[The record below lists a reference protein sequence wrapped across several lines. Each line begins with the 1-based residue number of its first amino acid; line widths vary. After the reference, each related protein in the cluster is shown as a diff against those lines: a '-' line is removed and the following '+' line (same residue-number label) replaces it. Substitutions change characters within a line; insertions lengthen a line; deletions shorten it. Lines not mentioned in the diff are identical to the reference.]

1 MSLSLNRRLSARSL
15 LLAGA
20 IGAALVAGPAAHA
33 DDVLGQAVGKDL
45 QQAQSAL
52 AAKSYE
58 KAMAAVDA
66 ADAVKGKT
74 DYESYTIAQMR
85 AAVAAQSGNVAAA
98 TKAYDVLIN
107 SSRTPKAAKGQM
119 LMAQATMAY
128 GAKNYAAAIPPTE
141 RYLHEHGP
149 DPRMQTM
156 LIQCY
161 YLQGDWKGTA
171 KAAQEQVDE
180 TIKAG
185 KIPAENQLQMLA
197 TAYTNLKDA
206 DAKTHAYVLLA
217 KYYSKPDY
225 WAMLIHD
232 LVANPNLAPP
242 LVFYVERLRLATG
255 VLKDP
260 SDYQDMGER
269 AVQLGL
275 PQLALNLLNQGYANK
290 SLGNGPTAAGDAKFH
305 AFVAQR
311 AAADRAQLAQATA
324 SAATDPSAGP
334 ALTTGYN
341 LVLNGQAD
349 QGLALMK
356 TGLGKN
362 PHYPD
367 LAQVEFGMAQMD
379 AGHKAD
385 AIKTF
390 ESISGNGPAKDV
402 AELWALLLSRP
413 VAH

>member
-1 MSLSLNRRLSARSL
+1 MSLSLNRHLSPRNF

-20 IGAALVAGPAAHA
+20 LGLVTLTGSAHA
-33 DDVLGQAVGKDL
+33 ADVLGQAVGKDL

-52 AAKSYE
+52 GAKSYG

-85 AAVAAQSGNVAAA
+85 AAVAAQSGDTAAA
-98 TKAYDVLIN
+98 IKAYDVLIN
-107 SSRTPKAAKGQM
+107 SPRTPKAAKGQM
-119 LMAQATMAY
+119 LMAQASMAY

-141 RYLHEHGP
+141 RYLREYGA

-161 YLQGDWKGTA
+161 YLQQDWKGTA
-171 KAAQEQVDE
+171 KAAQEQVDA

-185 KIPAENQLQMLA
+185 KVPAENQLQMLA
-197 TAYTNLKDA
+197 TAYTNLKDT
-206 DAKTHAYVLLA
+206 DDKTHAYVLLA

-225 WAMLIHD
+225 WSMLIHD
-232 LVANPNLAPP
+232 LVANPNLSPP

-255 VLKDP
+255 VLKNP

-269 AVQLGL
+269 AVQMGL
-275 PQLALNLLNQGYANK
+275 SQLALNLLNQGYASK
-290 SLGNGPTAAGDAKFH
+290 VLGSGPTAASDAKFH

-311 AAADRAQLAQATA
+311 AAAERSQLPQAVAQAPSSATA
-324 SAATDPSAGP
+324 GS
-334 ALTTGYN
+334 ALTAGYN
-341 LVLNGQAD
+341 QVLNGQVD
-349 QGLALMK
+349 QGLALMQ
-356 TGLGKN
+356 TGLAKK

-367 LAQVEFGMAQMD
+367 LAQIQYGMAQMD
-379 AGHKAD
+379 GGHKAD

-390 ESISGNGPAKDV
+390 QSVQGNTPAHDV
-402 AELWALLLSRP
+402 AELWALLLSKPSR
-413 VAH
+413 

>member
-1 MSLSLNRRLSARSL
+1 
-15 LLAGA
+15 
-20 IGAALVAGPAAHA
+20 
-33 DDVLGQAVGKDL
+33 
-45 QQAQSAL
+45 
-52 AAKSYE
+52 
-58 KAMAAVDA
+58 
-66 ADAVKGKT
+66 
-74 DYESYTIAQMR
+74 
-85 AAVAAQSGNVAAA
+85 
-98 TKAYDVLIN
+98 
-107 SSRTPKAAKGQM
+107 
-119 LMAQATMAY
+119 
-128 GAKNYAAAIPPTE
+128 
-141 RYLHEHGP
+141 
-149 DPRMQTM
+149 
-156 LIQCY
+156 
-161 YLQGDWKGTA
+161 
-171 KAAQEQVDE
+171 
-180 TIKAG
+180 
-185 KIPAENQLQMLA
+185 
-197 TAYTNLKDA
+197 
-206 DAKTHAYVLLA
+206 
-217 KYYSKPDY
+217 
-225 WAMLIHD
+225 MLIHD

-311 AAADRAQLAQATA
+311 AAADRAQLAQAAA

-356 TGLGKN
+356 TGLGKK

-367 LAQVEFGMAQMD
+367 LAQIEFGMAQMD

-390 ESISGNGPAKDV
+390 ESITGNGPAKDV

-413 VAH
+413 AAH